1 MSTEAHSAPAPGPAH
16 APARVAAQVPA
27 RRTVI
32 ACVGA
37 AGLAAALTACGGSD
51 SAAGSG
57 PATAAA
63 PAGDGGAKGGGDVL
77 GKTSDIPQGGG
88 KIFAKEGV
96 VVTQPAAGQFKAFS
110 AKCTHQGCAVS
121 SVSGGT
127 INCPCHGSK
136 FDVAD
141 GSVKAGPAPA
151 PLPTAAISVEG
162 DSIKLA

>member
-1 MSTEAHSAPAPGPAH
+1 MSTESQPVP
-16 APARVAAQVPA
+16 AQVPA

-37 AGLAAALTACGGSD
+37 AGLTAALTACGGGSD
-51 SAAGSG
+51 SAAKA
-57 PATAAA
+57 PDAA
-63 PAGDGGAKGGGDVL
+63 PAGDGGGKDAGSVL

-88 KIFAKEGV
+88 MIFAKEGV
-96 VVTQPAAGQFKAFS
+96 VVTQPVAGQFKAFS

-121 SVSGGT
+121 SVTDGT

-136 FDVAD
+136 FDVTD

-151 PLPTAAISVEG
+151 PLPAAAISVEG
-162 DSIKLA
+162 GSIKLA

>member
-1 MSTEAHSAPAPGPAH
+1 MSTESQSVP
-16 APARVAAQVPA
+16 VQVPA

-37 AGLAAALTACGGSD
+37 AGLAAALTACGGGGSD
-51 SAAGSG
+51 DAK
-57 PATAAA
+57 
-63 PAGDGGAKGGGDVL
+63 PAGDGAGKDAGGVL

-88 KIFAKEGV
+88 KIFAAQGV
-96 VVTQPAAGQFKAFS
+96 VVTQPTAGQFKAFS

-141 GSVKAGPAPA
+141 GSVKGGPAPS
-151 PLPTAAISVEG
+151 PLPAAAISVQG

>member
-1 MSTEAHSAPAPGPAH
+1 MSTESQSVP
-16 APARVAAQVPA
+16 VQVPA

-37 AGLAAALTACGGSD
+37 AGLAAALTACGGGGSD
-51 SAAGSG
+51 DAK
-57 PATAAA
+57 
-63 PAGDGGAKGGGDVL
+63 PAGDGGGKDAGGVL

-88 KIFAKEGV
+88 KIFAAQGV
-96 VVTQPAAGQFKAFS
+96 VVTQPTAGQFKAFS

-136 FDVAD
+136 FDVVD
-141 GSVKAGPAPA
+141 GSVKGGPAPS
-151 PLPTAAISVEG
+151 PLPAAAISVQG

>member
-1 MSTEAHSAPAPGPAH
+1 MSTESQSAA
-16 APARVAAQVPA
+16 VQVPA

-37 AGLAAALTACGGSD
+37 AGLAAALTACGGGGSD
-51 SAAGSG
+51 EAK
-57 PATAAA
+57 
-63 PAGDGGAKGGGDVL
+63 PAGDGGGKDAGGVL

-88 KIFAKEGV
+88 KIFAAQGV
-96 VVTQPAAGQFKAFS
+96 VVTQPTAGQFKAFS

-141 GSVKAGPAPA
+141 GSVKGGPAPS
-151 PLPTAAISVEG
+151 PLPAAAISVQG
-162 DSIKLA
+162 DAIRLA

>member
-1 MSTEAHSAPAPGPAH
+1 MSTESQSVP
-16 APARVAAQVPA
+16 VQVPA

-37 AGLAAALTACGGSD
+37 AGLAAALTACGGGGSD
-51 SAAGSG
+51 DAK
-57 PATAAA
+57 
-63 PAGDGGAKGGGDVL
+63 PAGDGAGKDAGGVL

-88 KIFAKEGV
+88 KIFAAQGV
-96 VVTQPAAGQFKAFS
+96 VVTQPTAGQFKAFS

-141 GSVKAGPAPA
+141 GSVKGGPAPS
-151 PLPTAAISVEG
+151 PLPAAAISVEG